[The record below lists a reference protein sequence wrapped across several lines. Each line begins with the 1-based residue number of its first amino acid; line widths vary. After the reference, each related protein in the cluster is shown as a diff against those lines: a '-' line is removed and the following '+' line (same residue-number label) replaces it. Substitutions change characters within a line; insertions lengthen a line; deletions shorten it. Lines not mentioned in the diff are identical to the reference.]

1 MATETAA
8 RIQAVWVPVV
18 ENRLARLVRKWAYQP
33 GHRRRPCPT
42 MALWI
47 DVRVRLAGSR
57 KRTAASDQ

>member
-18 ENRLARLVRKWAYQP
+18 ENRLATLVRKWAYHP
-33 GHRRRPCPT
+33 GTTAVMPE

-57 KRTAASDQ
+57 NRTAASDQ